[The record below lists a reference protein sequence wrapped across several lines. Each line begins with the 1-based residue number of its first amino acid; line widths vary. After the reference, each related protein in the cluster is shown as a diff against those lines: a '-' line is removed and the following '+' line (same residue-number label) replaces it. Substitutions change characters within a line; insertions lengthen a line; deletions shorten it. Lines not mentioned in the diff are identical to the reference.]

1 MFGTDALY
9 ERPTLLELSE
19 RGSMKPYILS
29 RRVHLSLQRFYRLT
43 LTTPHL
49 THLLVENTGN
59 GNANEVDIDTE
70 IIHYDSVLGVNVNVS
85 INYYFST
92 SIDVFKSNIF
102 STFILK
108 ITPFAPSILFS
119 VSGFSNAF
127 LVASSILL
135 SPSASPIPMY
145 E

>member
-1 MFGTDALY
+1 MLGTDALY

-49 THLLVENTGN
+49 THFLVENTGN

-92 SIDVFKSNIF
+92 SIARRRRFRVSSFPKKAEMSNMPGPLPIP
-102 STFILK
+102 TNARRKAFI
-108 ITPFAPSILFS
+108 T
-119 VSGFSNAF
+119 
-127 LVASSILL
+127 
-135 SPSASPIPMY
+135 SPSL
-145 E
+145 